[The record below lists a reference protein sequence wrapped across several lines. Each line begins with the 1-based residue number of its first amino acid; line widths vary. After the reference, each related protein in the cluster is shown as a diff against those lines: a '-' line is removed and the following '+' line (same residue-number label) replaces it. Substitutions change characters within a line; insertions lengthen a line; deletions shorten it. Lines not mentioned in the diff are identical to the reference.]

1 VDNDPKLREALRED
15 EKRISE
21 HLALILNSKSAKADV
36 LKLDGDFAQSFL
48 DVVQN
53 VAFYLPFQT
62 SSHSFQTLDRGLL
75 SDKALNSKARSII
88 IKLSEACDKLPSSL
102 FISGVDERDEH
113 ATFGGG
119 FGDIYRASYAGKN
132 VALKHIRTFQRGP
145 ELRRMRLVRFFL
157 PE

>member
-1 VDNDPKLREALRED
+1 PDNDPKLREALRED
-15 EKRISE
+15 EKRISG

-53 VAFYLPFQT
+53 A
-62 SSHSFQTLDRGLL
+62 LDRGLL
-75 SDKALNSKARSII
+75 SDKTLNSKARSII

-113 ATFGGG
+113 PTFGGG

-132 VALKHIRTFQRGP
+132 VALKRIRTFQRGA
-145 ELRRMRLVRFFL
+145 ELRRMHLVRIPL
-157 PE
+157 SS